1 MNRNE
6 SELDSNKLGP
16 DLRDYFAAARFQL
29 SENFTSA
36 QSEPLSVACAQ
47 CDQIGRYFG
56 LWATF

>member
-16 DLRDYFAAARFQL
+16 DLRDYFAARFQL

-36 QSEPLSVACAQ
+36 QSEPLSVACACLSKQ
-47 CDQIGRYFG
+47 T
-56 LWATF
+56 L

>member
-16 DLRDYFAAARFQL
+16 DLRDYFAAACFQL

-36 QSEPLSVACAQ
+36 QSEP
-47 CDQIGRYFG
+47 
-56 LWATF
+56 